1 MEHTFNEI
9 LTQAAAVNASDIH
22 LKVGVVPVIRR
33 FGLLKPLYPSKK
45 PLSAEDMEE
54 LITQALTPDE
64 VADLVTEKE
73 IDKGYEIP
81 DVGRFRMNI
90 FRQRGTT
97 RFVVRFITKQ
107 VPALD
112 SLALPHVVKTLAE
125 SERGLVLVTGV
136 TGCGKSTTLAS
147 MINHINQTANKHI
160 ITLED
165 PIEYYIKDRKSI
177 ISQRELG
184 IDMNSFANSLRATLR
199 QDPDVIFVG
208 EMRDRE
214 TIETALIAAETGHL
228 VFSTL
233 HTLDSRE
240 TINRILSQFPSEQQG
255 QIRRQLANVLRAVI
269 SQRLIMRKDGNGLV
283 PACEILV
290 NNQRIKEMIEDP
302 ERSNQILD
310 AIETSAKETGMRS
323 FDQSLIHLVLDGHV
337 SLEEALKYT
346 SQTENFKLK
355 VKGIQ
360 SGVDSD
366 WDENIEAK
374 SKVEMKWDDHDD
386 LSLDEGY
393 VQKPKK

>member
-1 MEHTFNEI
+1 MNFNDI
-9 LTQAAAVNASDIH
+9 LAQAAEVNASDIH

-33 FGLLKPLYPSKK
+33 FGLLKPLYPSKE
-45 PLSAEDMEE
+45 PLTAEGMEE
-54 LITQALTPDE
+54 LIQQSLTPDE
-64 VADLVTEKE
+64 VVELSTKKE
-73 IDKGYEIP
+73 LDKAYEIP
-81 DVGRFRMNI
+81 DVGRFRINV
-90 FRQRGTT
+90 FRQRSST
-97 RFVVRFITKQ
+97 RFVIRYISKQ
-107 VPALD
+107 VPPLD
-112 SLALPHVVKTLAE
+112 SLGLPQIVKSLAE

-136 TGCGKSTTLAS
+136 TGSGKSTTLAA
-147 MINHINQTANKHI
+147 MLNHINQTANKHI

-165 PIEYYIKDRKSI
+165 PIEYHIKDRKSI

-184 IDMNSFANSLRATLR
+184 IDMNSFAGSLRATLR

-214 TIETALIAAETGHL
+214 TIETALVAAETGHL

-233 HTLDSRE
+233 HTLDARE
-240 TINRILSQFPSEQQG
+240 TINRILAQFPMEQQD

-269 SQRLIMRKDGNGLV
+269 SQRLVLRKDGHGLV
-283 PACEILV
+283 PATEILV

-302 ERSNQILD
+302 HRSSEITD

-360 SGVDSD
+360 SGVESD
-366 WDENIEAK
+366 WNENIEAK
-374 SKVEMKWDDHDD
+374 EKIQMSWDPQQD
-386 LSLDEGY
+386 LTLDPNY
-393 VQKPKK
+393 VQSPVKK